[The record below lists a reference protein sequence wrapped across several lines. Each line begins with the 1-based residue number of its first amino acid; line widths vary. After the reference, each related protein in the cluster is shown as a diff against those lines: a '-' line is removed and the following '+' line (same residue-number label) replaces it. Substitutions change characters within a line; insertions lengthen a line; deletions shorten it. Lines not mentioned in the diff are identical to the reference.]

1 MSTRFRRVLAPIVVI
16 AGGIGIYALL
26 HATKPE
32 PDKSTE
38 EPRPTSVYTALAE
51 QSDIVLKVETQGE
64 VRARTEL
71 DIVAQVGGRVL
82 TVSAEFVEGGTITPG
97 VALLKIEDT
106 DYKLALRE
114 AEARVAETEVAVQQA
129 LADADVTAI
138 ASGRTPP
145 GPMCLEH
152 DYVVA
157 ALGQVQC
164 RRQAGVAAAYDADI
178 GINGTGLDNC
188 SIRGQN

>member
-1 MSTRFRRVLAPIVVI
+1 MFKRFRRVLAPILVI
-16 AGGIGIYALL
+16 AGGIGIYSLL

-71 DIVAQVGGRVL
+71 DVVAQVGGRIL
-82 TVSAEFVEGGTITPG
+82 SVSPEFVEGGTITPG
-97 VALLKIEDT
+97 VPLLKIEDT

-129 LADADVTAI
+129 LADADVARKQLRNDKTASDLALKKPQVAEARARREAAV
-138 ASGRTPP
+138 ASLEQAKLDLERT
-145 GPMCLEH
+145 
-152 DYVVA
+152 
-157 ALGQVQC
+157 
-164 RRQAGVAAAYDADI
+164 
-178 GINGTGLDNC
+178 
-188 SIRGQN
+188 